1 MKKLVY
7 ASMLL
12 LVISSGCKVAEKEF
26 REGNYDEAINICIK
40 KLIDNPDKVEY
51 ILLLEEAFV
60 RANGEDLDYIKAL
73 NTDGSPDRWEEI
85 YNVYEKIYGRQLKI
99 KRLLPL
105 YVGTE
110 ERDAEFKFAD
120 ALDGMNTAKKN
131 AAAYWYADA
140 SLKLKSNDVYK
151 AREAYYEL
159 QKIERFYND
168 YKDADDLMKKAKEI
182 GTNDVVF
189 KVENMANASLN
200 YDVTKAINQ
209 INIPKSSGS
218 WYIVHSS
225 VFEKGVEMTIQLNIR
240 KIEAYPEKVSTNQ
253 YEESKQIIDG
263 YEYVYDNQ
271 GNIVKDSLGNP
282 IKEPDYKTVTA
293 YVSETWQEKVATVSG
308 EVVYLN
314 KNGEVIR
321 SFPVRA
327 DAVFKNYY
335 AAATGY
341 AEALTPQSK
350 EKLGGKPLPFPYDD
364 QMLIDAVNLLEN
376 EVRSITNANNDE
388 YLNL

>member
-40 KLIDNPDKVEY
+40 KLVDNPDKSEY
-51 ILLLEEAFV
+51 ILILEEAFL
-60 RANGEDLDYIKAL
+60 RANNEDLDYIKSL
-73 NTDGSPDRWEEI
+73 NTEGSPDRWEEI
-85 YNVYEKIYGRQLKI
+85 YNVYERIYGRQLKI
-99 KRLLPL
+99 RPLLPL
-105 YVGTE
+105 YVGAE

-131 AAAYWYADA
+131 AAAYWYANA
-140 SLKLKSNDVYK
+140 NLKLKSNDKYK
-151 AREAYYEL
+151 AREAYYEF
-159 QKIERFYND
+159 QKIKRFYTE
-168 YKDADDLMKKAKEI
+168 YKDTDDLIKKAKDL

-189 KVENMANASLN
+189 EVENKSNNSLN
-200 YDVTKAINQ
+200 YDVTKAMNQ
-209 INIPKSSGS
+209 IDIPKSSGT
-218 WYIVHSS
+218 WYIIRSNYS
-225 VFEKGVEMTIQLNIR
+225 TKDVEMTIQLNIR

-253 YEESKQIIDG
+253 YEESKQIVDG

-293 YVSETWQEKVATVSG
+293 YVTETWQEKVATVSG

-364 QMLIDAVNLLEN
+364 QMMIDAVNLLEN
-376 EVRSITNANNDE
+376 EVRSVTNANNEE